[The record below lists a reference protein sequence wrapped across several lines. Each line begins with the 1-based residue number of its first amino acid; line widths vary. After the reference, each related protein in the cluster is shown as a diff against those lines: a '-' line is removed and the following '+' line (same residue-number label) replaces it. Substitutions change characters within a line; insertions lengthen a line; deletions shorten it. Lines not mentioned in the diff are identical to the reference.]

1 VDTEVE
7 QWTETPIEKRD
18 YCVKELVETEK
29 NYIDA
34 LNMIVKHFVRP
45 LKSVMPQKERHII
58 FLHIK
63 ELAEIHRTFH
73 GELFKSCSSAASP
86 SRLSSCFICWKQK
99 FVIYGSYCANLPRA
113 QSQLDDLCR
122 TSDTIRDAVLRCQT
136 AANDG
141 KFKLRDL
148 LSLPMQRILKY
159 HLLLNEL
166 MKCTSDSHEDFAV
179 LKKAHEAMLDLGQYI
194 NEIKR
199 DSETL
204 QIIANIQKSIID
216 LDMPDNTELK
226 DYGRLQKDGE
236 VRMRSFEGNKQKT
249 RYIFIFDKVMLLCKP
264 VRGEQYSYRE
274 ALILADYRVIECTNQ
289 TTSGFLHKDRSDHGW
304 LLTHRSDPKNMY
316 AFSVKTEEMKKCWL
330 DALQKAHDNVRP
342 HNPTSHLFSLHTF
355 ANPSSCDHC
364 QNLLHGL
371 FFQGY
376 RCSVCKISVHKSC
389 ISKEKVCGAPLVPP
403 ARPANLNSISPSVPS
418 FRSSNL
424 SDDSTCRLNE
434 SHDNDSFCLPPSP
447 SETAALEKHV
457 WFVGPMSRESAQAV
471 LEHQPHGSFLV
482 RISPKQRGSFAISIN
497 FNGLV
502 KHIRVCRNSDD
513 QYFLSQT
520 KCFQNIVDLVDWYEE
535 NSLSDSFHGLHVSLS
550 HPCRSH
556 PRTRTPSSRT
566 SVGRESVADDD
577 DPQPVVPAAFSP
589 IPVSESCEQKV

>member
-1 VDTEVE
+1 MDTEIE
-7 QWTETPIEKRD
+7 AWTALPFEKRD

-45 LKSVMPQKERHII
+45 LKSVIQQKDRHII
-58 FLHIK
+58 FLHVK
-63 ELAEIHRTFH
+63 ELAEIHRSFH
-73 GELFKSCSSAASP
+73 GELFKSCTSASP
-86 SRLSSCFICWKQK
+86 SRLSNCFISWKQK

-113 QSQLDDLCR
+113 QALLDEVCR
-122 TSDTIRDAVLRCQT
+122 SSDQIRDTVIRCQT

-166 MKCTSDSHEDFAV
+166 LKCTDDSHDDFAL

-236 VRMRSFEGNKQKT
+236 VRIRSFEGNKQKS

-264 VRGEQYSYRE
+264 VRGDQYSYRE
-274 ALILADYRVIECTNQ
+274 ALILADYKVVESTTS
-289 TTSGFLHKDRSDHGW
+289 TTSGFLHKDRSDHSW
-304 LLTHRSDPKNMY
+304 LLAHRLEPKIVY
-316 AFSVKTEEMKKCWL
+316 AFFVKTEEVKRCWL
-330 DALQKAHDNVRP
+330 HALQKAHDNVRP

-355 ANPSSCDHC
+355 TNPASCDYC

-376 RCSVCKISVHKSC
+376 RCSVCRTGVHKSC
-389 ISKEKVCGAPLVPP
+389 IPKHKTCGPPLLPP
-403 ARPANLNSISPSVPS
+403 ARPATLNSISPSVPS
-418 FRSSNL
+418 LRSSNF
-424 SDDSTCRLNE
+424 SDDSTCRL
-434 SHDNDSFCLPPSP
+434 HDMQDGDSCLMPPSP
-447 SETAALEKHV
+447 SETGFLEKHA
-457 WFVGPMSRESAQAV
+457 WFVGPMTREAAQTV
-471 LEHQPHGSFLV
+471 LEHEPHGSFLV

-497 FNGLV
+497 FNGHV
-502 KHIRVCRNSDD
+502 KHIRVCRTPDE

-520 KCFQNIVDLVDWYEE
+520 KCFSSICDLVEWYED
-535 NSLSDSFHGLHVSLS
+535 NSLADSFHGLNVSLAF
-550 HPCRSH
+550 PCRSLAGIQ
-556 PRTRTPSSRT
+556 TPSSRA
-566 SVGRESVADDD
+566 SVGHESVADDELEA
-577 DPQPVVPAAFSP
+577 VVSVAFSP
-589 IPVSESCEQKV
+589 IPTSES

>member
-1 VDTEVE
+1 ME
-7 QWTETPIEKRD
+7 QWTALPFEKRD

-45 LKSVMPQKERHII
+45 LKSVIQQKDRHII

-73 GELFKSCSSAASP
+73 SELFKSCTSASP
-86 SRLSSCFICWKQK
+86 SKLSSCFISAKQK

-113 QSQLDDLCR
+113 QGLLDDLCR
-122 TSDTIRDAVLRCQT
+122 SSDVIRDAVLRCQT

-166 MKCTSDSHEDFAV
+166 MKCTSDAHDDFAV

-204 QIIANIQKSIID
+204 QIIASIQKSIID

-249 RYIFIFDKVMLLCKP
+249 RYIFIFDKVMLLCKQ

-274 ALILADYRVIECTNQ
+274 ALILADYRIVESSTQ
-289 TTSGFLHKDRSDHGW
+289 TTTGFLHKDRSDNSW
-304 LLTHRSDPKNMY
+304 LLVHRSEPKTVY
-316 AFSVKTEEMKKCWL
+316 AFFVKTEELKKCWM

-342 HNPTSHLFSLHTF
+342 QNTTSHLFSLHTF

-364 QNLLHGL
+364 LNLLHGL

-389 ISKEKVCGAPLVPP
+389 ISKEKVCGPPLLPP
-403 ARPANLNSISPSVPS
+403 ARPVNLNSISPSVPS

-424 SDDSTCRLNE
+424 SDDSTSRLNE
-434 SHDNDSFCLPPSP
+434 CHDGESGCLPPSP
-447 SETAALEKHV
+447 SETALLEKHV
-457 WFVGPMSRESAQAV
+457 WFVGPMTREVAQAV
-471 LEHQPHGSFLV
+471 LEQQPHGSFLV

-497 FNGLV
+497 FNGHV
-502 KHIRVCRNSDD
+502 KHIRVCRNMDD
-513 QYFLSQT
+513 QFFLSQT
-520 KCFQNIVDLVDWYEE
+520 KTFPTIAELVDYYEE
-535 NSLSDSFHGLHVSLS
+535 NSLADSFHGLNVSLS
-550 HPCRSH
+550 FPCRSA
-556 PRTRTPSSRT
+556 PRSRTPSSRV

-577 DPQPVVPAAFSP
+577 ELQPVVCSSFTP
-589 IPVSESCEQKV
+589 IPVTES